1 MFSSKMSTVAAL
13 GIMALGLSACG
24 TANLMTEYQWRWGPD
39 PTMPASS
46 IDGVLANQTM
56 VIDYIARNA
65 PLNSLGGTPQY
76 YYEMAQWGFNV
87 GRQDCE
93 TYMTVLFKL
102 NRERGRNGSV
112 ITALGTAASAVVT
125 ASSRSASTLSI
136 LAAAFGLASALNDA
150 YYTTYLFSEA
160 PGLVSKKVKDLQDA
174 YQESIAQAYLKTP
187 PQNAH
192 RQLMTAADAYNA
204 LQAYYQIC
212 LPDAIEGVLLER
224 VATGKA
230 DASPPTATTTT
241 TTTMTPTTKTTT
253 TKTLAPTTAAS
264 NARTSSL
271 K

>member
-13 GIMALGLSACG
+13 GMVALGLSACG

-56 VIDYIARNA
+56 VISYIEGNA
-65 PLNSLGGTPQY
+65 PLSSVRGTPQY

-87 GRQDCE
+87 GRQDCA
-93 TYMTVLFKL
+93 TYMSVLFKL

-112 ITALGTAASAVVT
+112 ITALGTAASGIVT
-125 ASSRSASTLSI
+125 AGSNSAATLSI

-150 YYTTYLFSEA
+150 YYTTYLFSDA
-160 PGLVSKKVKDLQDA
+160 PGLVSKKVKELQEA
-174 YQESIAQAYLKTP
+174 YQEQMAQANLLKTP
-187 PQNAH
+187 NAH
-192 RQLMTAADAYNA
+192 RPMTTAADVYNA

-230 DASPPTATTTT
+230 DASPPAAATTTT
-241 TTTMTPTTKTTT
+241 MSPATGTTT
-253 TKTLAPTTAAS
+253 TRTLAPTRAAS
-264 NARTSSL
+264 SARTSGL